1 MAVKS
6 KKTGKPEKTEKKL
19 PGLRISKA
27 AKQAGV
33 STQTIEYYILV
44 GLIRPIRG
52 KDGRSRFFDDKLIRR
67 IKLIKELNSTGYTL
81 LDIKELYLK
90 GK

>member
-1 MAVKS
+1 MAAER
-6 KKTGKPEKTEKKL
+6 KKAKEKNEL
-19 PGLRISKA
+19 PGLRVSQA

-33 STQTIEYYILV
+33 SKQTIEYYILV
-44 GLIRPIRG
+44 GLVKPIRG
-52 KDGRSRFFDDKLIRR
+52 KDGRARFFDDKLIRR
-67 IKLIKELNSTGYTL
+67 IKLIKELNASGYTL